1 MTKIQTM
8 HSRVLQDSLRHTL
21 ESNWHLW
28 NPMGDMG
35 PFFAI
40 LNLKYNWPTGL
51 FRNPTLTTWGSY
63 WTLSGPGP
71 FIFVYLSCLGIFV
84 DRNLPWVI
92 WDVLGVAQHS
102 HHRVVH
108 LAKSQKLLQDHKRSP
123 KILSKTVQS
132 HQRGSPQEVIFLHKV
147 AFFFS
152 PSLVNFNFTKLC
164 LLC

>member
-1 MTKIQTM
+1 MYC
-8 HSRVLQDSLRHTL
+8 RVLHTGI
-21 ESNWHLW
+21 LW
-28 NPMGDMG
+28 NPIDTYEIRWVVWG
-35 PFFAI
+35 FFCYFRFEVLLAHWTSQEPQFD
-40 LNLKYNWPTGL
+40 NLRFL
-51 FRNPTLTTWGSY
+51 Y

-71 FIFVYLSCLGIFV
+71 FVFVYLSCLGIFV
-84 DRNLPWVI
+84 DRNLPRVI

-108 LAKSQKLLQDHKRSP
+108 LAKSQKLPQDHKRSP
-123 KILSKTVQS
+123 KIFLKTVQS

>member
-1 MTKIQTM
+1 MQGPAEQSKAYFGIQ
-8 HSRVLQDSLRHTL
+8 LTL
-21 ESNWHLW
+21 MKSD
-28 NPMGDMG
+28 MGDMG

-40 LNLKYNWPTGL
+40 LDLKYYWPTGL
-51 FRNPTLTTWGSY
+51 LRNPNLITWGSCTGHY
-63 WTLSGPGP
+63 LARA
-71 FIFVYLSCLGIFV
+71 ICICVFVYLSCLGIFV
-84 DRNLPWVI
+84 DRNLPRVI

-108 LAKSQKLLQDHKRSP
+108 LAKRQKLPQDHKRSP
-123 KILSKTVQS
+123 KIFLKTVQS

-152 PSLVNFNFTKLC
+152 PSLVNFNFSKLC

>member
-1 MTKIQTM
+1 MYC
-8 HSRVLQDSLRHTL
+8 RVLHTGT
-21 ESNWHLW
+21 LW
-28 NPMGDMG
+28 NPIDTYEIRWVVWG
-35 PFFAI
+35 FFCYFRFELLLAHWTSQEPQFDNLRFLLDIIWTRAI
-40 LNLKYNWPTGL
+40 C
-51 FRNPTLTTWGSY
+51 
-63 WTLSGPGP
+63 
-71 FIFVYLSCLGIFV
+71 ICVFVYLSCLGIFV
-84 DRNLPWVI
+84 DRNLPRVI

-108 LAKSQKLLQDHKRSP
+108 LAKRQKLPQDHKRSP
-123 KILSKTVQS
+123 KIFSKTVQS